1 MALAD
6 NLKTARY
13 WFAVGMVAEHCGKIN
28 QPEISVSPEDIFT
41 ASLKESGLSRSEL
54 IQVIDDP
61 KQKRIIVKKS
71 EELLSDVRYGYL
83 SCADV
88 ILGFSASLA
97 K

>member
-1 MALAD
+1 MAFAD
-6 NLKTARY
+6 NLETARY
-13 WFAVGMVAEHCGKIN
+13 WFAVGMVAGHCGRIN
-28 QPEISVSPEDIFT
+28 QPKVSVSPEDIFT

-54 IQVIDDP
+54 LQVIDDP
-61 KQKRIIVKKS
+61 RQKKIIVNKS

-88 ILGFSASLA
+88 ILGFSASLT